1 MRVRVFESANQY
13 KEFFSMKEAEKEYG
27 KSIKTIKK
35 SYRVERIYTEGYWDN
50 VDVDYLKAITVSRY
64 GFKIKN

>member
-1 MRVRVFESANQY
+1 
-13 KEFFSMKEAEKEYG
+13 MKEAEKEYG

-35 SYRVERIYTEGYWDN
+35 SYRVERIYTEGHWDN